1 MNGELAPN
9 CLSCGVCCFS
19 RLQTYVRVSGGD
31 WSRLGDEV
39 GRVADFDG
47 HRAYLKIHDGHCAAL
62 EVRVC
67 ADGGRR
73 EYFCTIYDRRPQICR
88 DLDRG
93 SPQCDGE
100 RALKG
105 DRAGQAR

>member
-1 MNGELAPN
+1 M
-9 CLSCGVCCFS
+9 CCFS
-19 RLQTYVRVSGGD
+19 RLQTYVRVSGDD
-31 WSRLGDEV
+31 WSRLGSEA

-62 EVRVC
+62 EVRC
-67 ADGGRR
+67 GNDGWR

-93 SPQCDGE
+93 SPHCEGE

-105 DRAGQAR
+105 DRAGQAG